1 MYRALHY
8 GKIETQTSYDIY
20 KFVFLVGGVKHV
32 SSFPSFPLPFKILM
46 VDITQTVS
54 YYLQKVT
61 TRKFL
66 PFQPSDFVNIPFETH
81 P

>member
-1 MYRALHY
+1 MYRALYY
-8 GKIETQTSYDIY
+8 GKIETQTSYDIC

-32 SSFPSFPLPFKILM
+32 SSFPSFPLPFKILII
-46 VDITQTVS
+46 VIIQTVS
-54 YYLQKVT
+54 CYLQKVT
-61 TRKFL
+61 ARKFL

>member
-32 SSFPSFPLPFKILM
+32 SSFPSFPLPFKILI
-46 VDITQTVS
+46 VDITQNSQLLFAKSHDPKVPSVS
-54 YYLQKVT
+54 T
-61 TRKFL
+61 
-66 PFQPSDFVNIPFETH
+66 I
-81 P
+81 